1 MSLEEKLWRDQQKAT
16 KARDR
21 FRLTVI
27 RMLRAELKNAA
38 IAKKAPLDEA
48 EELAVLNREF
58 KRRQESL
65 ADYRRA
71 GRPELV
77 EQLEQEMALIKSYLP
92 EQLTEEELAE
102 MVRQAIQESGA
113 ASMKDLGKVMRL
125 LMPRVKGRADG
136 NRVRQ
141 AVEEQIS
148 QL

>member
-1 MSLEEKLWRDQQKAT
+1 MAGSAEGYQGQGPLPLDGNPDAAGGAEECRHCQ
-16 KARDR
+16 
-21 FRLTVI
+21 
-27 RMLRAELKNAA
+27 
-38 IAKKAPLDEA
+38 KAPLDEA